1 MTLLACGAA
10 MAQSPTYKVGRTPTE
25 AELHPSDA
33 VVGPQG
39 KELPPGRGSAQEGAP
54 IYAAQ
59 CAVCHGKNGEGIFP
73 YSRLVGGVGTLN
85 TPAPILTVG
94 SKMPYATTLW
104 DYINRAMPAWPLE
117 KNLTPDDVYALTAFL
132 LSANGIIKETDVMNK
147 NTLVEVKMPN
157 RHGFYPDP
165 PQDKPD
171 DKDGTWL
178 PLWEHA
184 PGWKP
189 AAK

>member
-1 MTLLACGAA
+1 
-10 MAQSPTYKVGRTPTE
+10 
-25 AELHPSDA
+25 
-33 VVGPQG
+33 
-39 KELPPGRGSAQEGAP
+39 
-54 IYAAQ
+54 
-59 CAVCHGKNGEGIFP
+59 
-73 YSRLVGGVGTLN
+73 
-85 TPAPILTVG
+85 
-94 SKMPYATTLW
+94 MPYATTLW

-178 PLWEHA
+178 PLWKHA